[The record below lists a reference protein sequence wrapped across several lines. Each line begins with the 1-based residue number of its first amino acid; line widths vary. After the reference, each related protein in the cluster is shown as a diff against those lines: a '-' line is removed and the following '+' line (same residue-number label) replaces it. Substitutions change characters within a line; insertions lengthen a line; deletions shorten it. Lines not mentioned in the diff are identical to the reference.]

1 MSRDGESFDGRAS
14 RYCSSCG
21 APGLEGSA
29 YCGGCGA
36 AIDSPMERSEGG
48 QPDMPV
54 RLTVEYQE
62 KSSRLLLFFKWLITI
77 PFLIIWIGYA
87 ILAFI
92 AAFIG
97 FWFILF
103 SGRYP
108 KGLFNF
114 VYGFRIYDVRL
125 NAYFPLLL
133 SDDLPLFWEN
143 KAHSVTLQDYPDKL
157 SGLSLILKLISFL
170 LGVATGLAGFIV
182 FFLFIVSIPVWFAIL
197 VRGHYPRSLFSWFV
211 GVFEWT
217 VRVSAWEWLLR
228 DEFSLFGTTTRV
240 RVFVVIGL
248 LLIGVGSISNF
259 CG

>member
-1 MSRDGESFDGRAS
+1 
-14 RYCSSCG
+14 
-21 APGLEGSA
+21 
-29 YCGGCGA
+29 
-36 AIDSPMERSEGG
+36 
-48 QPDMPV
+48 MPV

-114 VYGFRIYDVRL
+114 VYGFRIYNVRL

-143 KAHSVTLQDYPDKL
+143 KAHSVTLQIDYPDKL
-157 SGLSLILKLISFL
+157 SRLVLILKLISFL
-170 LGVATGLAGFIV
+170 LGVATGLAGLIV
-182 FFLFIVSIPVWFAIL
+182 FPFSSYRFQCGSPYWCVGITLGACLAGSLACSN
-197 VRGHYPRSLFSWFV
+197 RRS
-211 GVFEWT
+211 E
-217 VRVSAWEWLLR
+217 
-228 DEFSLFGTTTRV
+228 
-240 RVFVVIGL
+240 
-248 LLIGVGSISNF
+248 
-259 CG
+259 